1 MELPKM
7 AMVEQYFDP
16 QRIDDIPAEIAR
28 EIAGLSL
35 QQKIKQGDTVAITAG
50 SRGIVNID
58 MITKVVVDELR
69 KRGTQPFIFPAMG
82 SHGGA
87 TAEDQLKILEE
98 YGITESSMGC
108 PLRST
113 MEVVYLGEAADGYLV
128 HVDKYAMEADHIVVI
143 NRIKPHTKFTGPIES
158 GNGQTNT
165 CIIDLSFAS
174 R

>member
-87 TAEDQLKILEE
+87 TVEGQLKFWKN
-98 YGITESSMGC
+98 TE
-108 PLRST
+108 
-113 MEVVYLGEAADGYLV
+113 
-128 HVDKYAMEADHIVVI
+128 
-143 NRIKPHTKFTGPIES
+143 
-158 GNGQTNT
+158 
-165 CIIDLSFAS
+165 
-174 R
+174 